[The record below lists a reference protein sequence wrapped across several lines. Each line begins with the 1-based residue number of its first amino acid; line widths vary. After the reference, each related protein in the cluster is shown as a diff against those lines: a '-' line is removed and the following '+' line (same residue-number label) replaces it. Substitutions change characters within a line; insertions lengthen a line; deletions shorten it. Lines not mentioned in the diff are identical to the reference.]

1 MTPAAS
7 PTKRTLSTA
16 DVRREDVLE
25 AGMSV
30 FAERGFLGTP
40 TTEVAKAAGISQ
52 AYLFRLFA
60 TKTDLVLAV
69 VERSNERIEATF
81 LGALAQAKATGAD
94 PKETMGE
101 AYGALLEDRAMLMT
115 QIHQFAAAASMPEVA
130 AASRAFFAQLHAL
143 IERET
148 AMSPEEIHQF
158 FATGMLLNVM
168 AAIGATDEHGP
179 WAQTLRVC

>member
-1 MTPAAS
+1 MTPTAS
-7 PTKRTLSTA
+7 PPKRTLSTA
-16 DVRREDVLE
+16 DERREAVLE

-52 AYLFRLFA
+52 AYLFRLFP

-69 VERSNERIEATF
+69 IARSNERIKETF
-81 LGALAQAKATGAD
+81 LKAAAQAQAVGAD

-101 AYGALLEDRAMLMT
+101 AYGALLEDRSMLMT
-115 QIHQFAAAASMPEVA
+115 QIHQFAAAAAMPEVA
-130 AASRAFFAQLHAL
+130 EVSRAFFAELYAL
-143 IERET
+143 VERET
-148 AMSPEEIHQF
+148 ELGPEEIHQF

-179 WAQTLRVC
+179 WAQILRVC